1 MLRAFPEMTE
11 MTSLVHS
18 LVEFLARQSKPSQ
31 RTMIGGNV
39 RATLYRESSFTAC
52 NRHIWDMVSPVKSP
66 RQVATGIFVTLRHCI
81 VDLPVLSSI
90 VGVTTKSDG
99 RHWHGSGVI
108 PNHTIQIHHIKKN
121 KRILR
126 SDVLN
131 TWGWQI
137 QICDNINQSKLCTK
151 NGIE

>member
-1 MLRAFPEMTE
+1 MGTMLRAFPE

-99 RHWHGSGVI
+99 R
-108 PNHTIQIHHIKKN
+108 
-121 KRILR
+121 LR
-126 SDVLN
+126 CATGMAVASSPITLFKYTTLRKTN
-131 TWGWQI
+131 ESYGQTY
-137 QICDNINQSKLCTK
+137 
-151 NGIE
+151 